1 MILHSLSSVYI
12 NQNPPITNDNK
23 IKLRIGI
30 IASLKRGFQGQNV
43 PKTVASLAQ
52 KGESANNRRLGF
64 VCYKHALIR
73 FLNRF
78 TWKRIQVLRRKHAT
92 LWVRKTFP
100 VLTSFE
106 SPQFN
111 PSEAGRS
118 FRKWISSA
126 QTLIPRWSLPRDT
139 KVSIW
144 LCSPVWMLL
153 LPFVVV
159 GQGNPKQNEK
169 AENGRW
175 AVR

>member
-1 MILHSLSSVYI
+1 MYI

-23 IKLRIGI
+23 IKLWIGI

-106 SPQFN
+106 TPQFN

-118 FRKWISSA
+118 FRKMNLQWPNA
-126 QTLIPRWSLPRDT
+126 YPPLKFAPRYKSLYMALFSCVNAAIAICGCWTR
-139 KVSIW
+139 
-144 LCSPVWMLL
+144 
-153 LPFVVV
+153 
-159 GQGNPKQNEK
+159 
-169 AENGRW
+169 
-175 AVR
+175 